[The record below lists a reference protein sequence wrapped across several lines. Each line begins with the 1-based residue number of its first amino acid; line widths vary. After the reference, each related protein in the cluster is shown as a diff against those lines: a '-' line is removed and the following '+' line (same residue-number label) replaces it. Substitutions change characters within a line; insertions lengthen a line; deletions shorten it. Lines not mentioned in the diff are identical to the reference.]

1 MKKRANGTSITE
13 EGYDNEGEEEMGVSD
28 TEEEGEEENVQALLV
43 KQPRKAKKINTD
55 KGSKPKRKKA

>member
-1 MKKRANGTSITE
+1 MKKRANRTSITE